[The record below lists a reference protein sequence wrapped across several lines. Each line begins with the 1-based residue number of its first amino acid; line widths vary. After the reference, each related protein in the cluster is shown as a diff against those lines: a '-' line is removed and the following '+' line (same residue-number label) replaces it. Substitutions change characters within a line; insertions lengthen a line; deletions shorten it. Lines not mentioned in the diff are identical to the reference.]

1 MGSISNIQ
9 RIGMNRYTIK
19 LSYVSLFLGS
29 LVLSPQSSAT
39 PKGFKKAYHAY
50 NVAFEAGNTKQAAK
64 SAQQAYDLGK
74 VIYGE
79 TSIDTANLGFNLAIS
94 LANNYQ
100 FDEAEP
106 YFSNTLV
113 LYKAHFGKGSVQL
126 VDPLL
131 TYADKTKDLKL
142 AKTLLSEARAIA
154 DDSDKPILYAH
165 TLSASYSKL
174 VQTKYDK
181 KQVRKYILQA
191 KEIYSELLPADSTAL
206 VNSRFESSAV
216 YLADK
221 KYDKAEIELLE
232 VINQYQ
238 ALDYTHPYELAAHA
252 RLVAMY
258 SEREKSDLATQ
269 HCLAIGSMKPWSEEQ
284 QQTPIYRV
292 NPKYP
297 INKARRGTEGMVQLS
312 FVVDEQGFVSEPEVI
327 KSEGGEAFEK
337 ESIKVLKHWRYAP
350 KFIDGKPVK
359 AKSTVQLDYK
369 IG

>member
-1 MGSISNIQ
+1 MNIKT
-9 RIGMNRYTIK
+9 YK
-19 LSYVSLFLGS
+19 LSRLSILIGC
-29 LVLSPQSSAT
+29 LVLPMQLSAT
-39 PKGFKKAYHAY
+39 PSEFKQAYKAY
-50 NVAFEAGNTKQAAK
+50 NEAFESGNTEQAAK
-64 SAQQAYDLGK
+64 SAQQAFDLGK
-74 VIYGE
+74 AIYGE
-79 TSIDTANLGFNLAIS
+79 TSIDAANLGFNLAIS

-106 YFSNTLV
+106 YFADTLA
-113 LYKAHFGKGSVQL
+113 LYKTHFGEDSVQL

-142 AKTLLSEARAIA
+142 AKNLLSDARTIA
-154 DDSDKPILYAH
+154 DDSDQPILYAH

-191 KEIYSELLPADSTAL
+191 KDIYSELLPADSTVL

-216 YLADK
+216 YLANK
-221 KYDKAEIELLE
+221 KYDKAEVELLE

-238 ALDYTHPYELAAHA
+238 ALEYTHPYELAAHA

-258 SEREKSDLATQ
+258 SEKEKSDLATQ
-269 HCLAIGSMKPWSEEQ
+269 HCLAIGSMKPWSQEQ

-292 NPKYP
+292 NPNYP
-297 INKARRGTEGMVQLS
+297 ISKARHGTEGMVQLS

-327 KSEGGEAFEK
+327 MSEGGEAFEQ
-337 ESIKVLKHWRYAP
+337 ESIKVLKKWRYAP
-350 KFIDGKPVK
+350 KFVDGKPVK
-359 AKSTVQLDYK
+359 ATSTVQLDYTL
-369 IG
+369 G